1 MTGDSATLAVIEALD
16 RVGVPYMLVG
26 SFSSNAYG
34 VVRATKDAD
43 IVVAWEG
50 RSVSAVMK
58 ELGPEFRLDPQMQF
72 ESVTGTI
79 RSIIDVESIPFRVE
93 LFRLSGDPHD
103 LIRFER
109 RKRVLH
115 AGFGRQIFI
124 PTPEDVIIT
133 KLRGRLEPLGE
144 RTAMTFATSSR
155 YSATTPLTG
164 NTSIAGPKSTER
176 GKFWTKS
183 AHQFRRSDVRRFC
196 SQASN
201 PPK

>member
-1 MTGDSATLAVIEALD
+1 MTGDNATLAVIEALD

-43 IVVAWEG
+43 IVVAWKG

-58 ELGPEFRLDPQMQF
+58 KLGPEFRLDPQMQF

-79 RSIIDVESIPFRVE
+79 RSIIEVESIPFRVE
-93 LFRLSGDPHD
+93 LFRLSDDPHD
-103 LIRFER
+103 LARFER
-109 RKRVLH
+109 RKRVFH

-133 KLRGRLEPLGE
+133 KLRGAVG
-144 RTAMTFATSSR
+144 AA
-155 YSATTPLTG
+155 
-164 NTSIAGPKSTER
+164 R
-176 GKFWTKS
+176 GKD
-183 AHQFRRSDVRRFC
+183 RDDVRDVIAVLGDDALDWEYIYRWAEEHGTRKVLNEIRATIPEI
-196 SQASN
+196 SREEN
-201 PPK
+201 HDPRGT